1 MRSSAEPEPTTTA
14 APCSQAYPLHA
25 DPRQVAG
32 APLVNDV
39 LACHLVAV
47 DAGSYGVGLSDDQVA
62 RLRRIFPDGVCD
74 WSRTGRGQ
82 QAPAGTWQ
90 VHDQP

>member
-1 MRSSAEPEPTTTA
+1 
-14 APCSQAYPLHA
+14 
-25 DPRQVAG
+25 VAG

-47 DAGSYGVGLSDDQVA
+47 DAGSYGVSLSDEQSA

-74 WSRTGRGQ
+74 WSHSGRGQ
-82 QAPAGTWQ
+82 QVPAGTWQ